1 MAALFRKVLICW
13 NIEHKMNLERMVCC
27 ESANLKVWI
36 TQPSR
41 MTNHWGNRINVQTF
55 FKLSYARQFAFSF
68 YCHRRKHRA
77 RGVIHFYGQI
87 VEPAC
92 DVSTQSSP
100 VEMNCPQN
108 GSVPGKTYSSKALMS
123 GNVKNAQI
131 ASVKVQYLDKQK
143 KLAVMNIEY
152 N

>member
-1 MAALFRKVLICW
+1 MFRPFLNSLMLGSLFFLLLPSQEAPRK
-13 NIEHKMNLERMVCC
+13 
-27 ESANLKVWI
+27 
-36 TQPSR
+36 
-41 MTNHWGNRINVQTF
+41 
-55 FKLSYARQFAFSF
+55 
-68 YCHRRKHRA
+68 
-77 RGVIHFYGQI
+77 GVIHFYGQI

>member
-1 MAALFRKVLICW
+1 MIWQPEFTDKTLSRKPG
-13 NIEHKMNLERMVCC
+13 
-27 ESANLKVWI
+27 A
-36 TQPSR
+36 
-41 MTNHWGNRINVQTF
+41 VQ
-55 FKLSYARQFAFSF
+55 
-68 YCHRRKHRA
+68 
-77 RGVIHFYGQI
+77 
-87 VEPAC
+87 
-92 DVSTQSSP
+92 
-100 VEMNCPQN
+100 NCPQN

>member
-1 MAALFRKVLICW
+1 MFRPF
-13 NIEHKMNLERMVCC
+13 R
-27 ESANLKVWI
+27 
-36 TQPSR
+36 
-41 MTNHWGNRINVQTF
+41 
-55 FKLSYARQFAFSF
+55 LSNARQYVFSF
-68 YCHRRKHRA
+68 YCHRRKQRA
-77 RGVIHFYGQI
+77 RGRDPLYGQI

-108 GSVPGKTYSSKALMS
+108 GSVPGRTYSSKALMS

>member
-1 MAALFRKVLICW
+1 MFRPFLNSLMLGSLLFLLLPSQEAPRK
-13 NIEHKMNLERMVCC
+13 
-27 ESANLKVWI
+27 
-36 TQPSR
+36 
-41 MTNHWGNRINVQTF
+41 G
-55 FKLSYARQFAFSF
+55 
-68 YCHRRKHRA
+68 
-77 RGVIHFYGQI
+77 GIHFYGQI

>member
-1 MAALFRKVLICW
+1 MLGSLFFLLLPLQEAPRKG
-13 NIEHKMNLERMVCC
+13 RD
-27 ESANLKVWI
+27 
-36 TQPSR
+36 P
-41 MTNHWGNRINVQTF
+41 
-55 FKLSYARQFAFSF
+55 
-68 YCHRRKHRA
+68 
-77 RGVIHFYGQI
+77 FYGQI

-108 GSVPGKTYSSKALMS
+108 GSVPRKTYSSKALMS
-123 GNVKNAQI
+123 GNVKNVQI

>member
-1 MAALFRKVLICW
+1 MFR
-13 NIEHKMNLERMVCC
+13 
-27 ESANLKVWI
+27 
-36 TQPSR
+36 P
-41 MTNHWGNRINVQTF
+41 
-55 FKLSYARQFAFSF
+55 FKLSYARQFVFSF

-123 GNVKNAQI
+123 GNVKTR
-131 ASVKVQYLDKQK
+131 K
-143 KLAVMNIEY
+143 
-152 N
+152 

>member
-1 MAALFRKVLICW
+1 MFRPFLNSLMLGSLFFPFIA
-13 NIEHKMNLERMVCC
+13 IAG
-27 ESANLKVWI
+27 S
-36 TQPSR
+36 T
-41 MTNHWGNRINVQTF
+41 VQG
-55 FKLSYARQFAFSF
+55 
-68 YCHRRKHRA
+68 
-77 RGVIHFYGQI
+77 GVIHFYGQI

-108 GSVPGKTYSSKALMS
+108 GSIPGKTYSSKALMS

-143 KLAVMNIEY
+143 KAGCNEHRI
-152 N
+152 

>member
-1 MAALFRKVLICW
+1 MFRPFLDSL
-13 NIEHKMNLERMVCC
+13 MLGSM
-27 ESANLKVWI
+27 
-36 TQPSR
+36 
-41 MTNHWGNRINVQTF
+41 F
-55 FKLSYARQFAFSF
+55 FPFIAIAGSTAQG
-68 YCHRRKHRA
+68 
-77 RGVIHFYGQI
+77 GVIHFYGQI

-92 DVSTQSSP
+92 D
-100 VEMNCPQN
+100 CPQN
-108 GSVPGKTYSSKALMS
+108 GSVPGRTYSSKALMS

>member
-1 MAALFRKVLICW
+1 MFRPFLNSLMLGSLFFPFIA
-13 NIEHKMNLERMVCC
+13 IAGS
-27 ESANLKVWI
+27 SA
-36 TQPSR
+36 Q
-41 MTNHWGNRINVQTF
+41 
-55 FKLSYARQFAFSF
+55 
-68 YCHRRKHRA
+68 
-77 RGVIHFYGQI
+77 GVIIFYGQI

-92 DVSTQSSP
+92 DVSTQSSA

-108 GSVPGKTYSSKALMS
+108 GSVPRKTYSSKALMS

>member
-1 MAALFRKVLICW
+1 MFRPFLDSLMLGSMFFPFIA
-13 NIEHKMNLERMVCC
+13 IAGS
-27 ESANLKVWI
+27 SA
-36 TQPSR
+36 Q
-41 MTNHWGNRINVQTF
+41 G
-55 FKLSYARQFAFSF
+55 
-68 YCHRRKHRA
+68 
-77 RGVIHFYGQI
+77 GVIHFYGQI

-108 GSVPGKTYSSKALMS
+108 GSVPGRTYSSKAL
-123 GNVKNAQI
+123 I